1 MGCCW
6 EQSWCRLNLLM
17 PEGMEVPACDPCN
30 WRVTLPD
37 AARARVPGRALLEI
51 GADLACHLRTALAAS
66 LGAREPAAARRHGA
80 CLVRAGAA
88 PVAAAA
94 LRLDMAFLVRRVCA
108 CTGVQGWLLPAVRT
122 CGSQSAALA
131 ASQRG
136 AVDDFRLSECSAPF
150 CGAPGASSPSPER
163 ARKIELAPGV
173 RIMPLPGLPP
183 CCDETCIE
191 PAGPRA
197 RWPSFPTPTSARN
210 SSISGRLARH
220 RPVRTIRCLITIE

>member
-94 LRLDMAFLVRRVCA
+94 LRLDMALLVRRVCA
-108 CTGVQGWLLPAVRT
+108 CTGVQGWLLPAVRM
-122 CGSQSAALA
+122 CGSQA
-131 ASQRG
+131 QRWRRVSG
-136 AVDDFRLSECSAPF
+136 ARWTIFGCRSVLRRFAGRQGPRHGS
-150 CGAPGASSPSPER
+150 GAGPER
-163 ARKIELAPGV
+163 TGHGARAKN
-173 RIMPLPGLPP
+173 RIG
-183 CCDETCIE
+183 
-191 PAGPRA
+191 ARA
-197 RWPSFPTPTSARN
+197 
-210 SSISGRLARH
+210 
-220 RPVRTIRCLITIE
+220 